1 MNMDNLAHIRMEYFS
16 FFLCIQD
23 NQFYTRFVSSVLMA
37 AEMVGSAA
45 AQEAVNHVL
54 SRIKEGYAGK
64 SDAK

>member
-1 MNMDNLAHIRMEYFS
+1 MEYFS

-23 NQFYTRFVSSVLMA
+23 NQFYTRFVSLVNFVYQQ
-37 AEMVGSAA
+37 VGSAA